1 MSDHKSDISFLH
13 QMRVCIEHQAG
24 NIAWFPFMDINFLPF
39 CSLIFFKEWKD
50 ALECG
55 FHSIVIRQTW
65 QKPEHM
71 YLKNQKPYII
81 FQSLLQQ
88 IMSKNWYL
96 LLQAGNKK
104 VQWITKKH
112 IPLVFQPFVYLVY
125 LRNHLSYKIS
135 TCVFLHPFLKHF
147 QMEQEFFTSGDKIS
161 WYMQKR

>member
-1 MSDHKSDISFLH
+1 MKYINLVRSQKWYFFSTSNEGLYRTSSWKYSVIPFHGHQFFTLLFSD
-13 QMRVCIEHQAG
+13 
-24 NIAWFPFMDINFLPF
+24 
-39 CSLIFFKEWKD
+39 FFKRMKD

-125 LRNHLSYKIS
+125 LRTRLSYKKSNCI
-135 TCVFLHPFLKHF
+135 FLHPFLKRF
-147 QMEQEFFTSGDKIS
+147 QME
-161 WYMQKR
+161 